1 MDHKSCVA
9 GASNQQLKM
18 GVVARAAF
26 LIDNASQWR
35 RMRLCGPLQVKVTC
49 SLGRIARFSFCLRV
63 LLACQQLGMTVL
75 QAGATRQSVKIHSIL
90 SNFVGS
96 SP

>member
-18 GVVARAAF
+18 GVVARTAF

-49 SLGRIARFSFCLRV
+49 SLGRIARFSLP
-63 LLACQQLGMTVL
+63 QG
-75 QAGATRQSVKIHSIL
+75 
-90 SNFVGS
+90 FVGLPATWDDRS
-96 SP
+96 SSRGDAAKCEDSQHFI